1 MTKRRRPARACATAF
16 SPDGS
21 RVREKSRFCLYSA
34 SWARA
39 LRLGL
44 AADFTAMNESYA
56 LFVFFAFAGLRLAAT
71 DLLLARTA
79 PFFPA
84 PSSRLA
90 RKRDMRSRTPLSC
103 SGPAGSSSLG
113 FLPFILALITRIRLA
128 RYSSV

>member
-1 MTKRRRPARACATAF
+1 F

-21 RVREKSRFCLYSA
+21 SVREKSRFCLYSA

-44 AADFTAMNESYA
+44 AADFTAMQESYA
-56 LFVFFAFAGLRLAAT
+56 VFVFFAFAGLRLAAT
-71 DLLLARTA
+71 DFRLARTA

-90 RKRDMRSRTPLSC
+90 RKRDMRSRTPV
-103 SGPAGSSSLG
+103 SGASSAGSSSLG
-113 FLPFILALITRIRLA
+113 FLPFSLALITRIRFA